1 VTGPDNRAYRVD
13 TYMVQEIP
21 NEGGSNEGRPVKKVT
36 VVVRDGNNLTKVYAR
51 QVSTFDQS
59 TG

>member
-1 VTGPDNRAYRVD
+1 
-13 TYMVQEIP
+13 
-21 NEGGSNEGRPVKKVT
+21 
-36 VVVRDGNNLTKVYAR
+36 VVVRDAAELTKTYAR